1 MRRRTLSWL
10 ATAALVPMLSGCLEP
25 YAVHVDPAALE
36 QSQVR
41 WVREDRP
48 AESDG
53 LWGPNTVEVLY
64 TFQPQGSAQG
74 SSPPFPGLLQVFGIR
89 ELGRRGDDALLE
101 LAHRVVDNA
110 TQARGIRTDAL
121 QLQEG
126 GRTLAS
132 GVQTR
137 FFTQV
142 GTVTTPGLFARDT
155 KVRII
160 GEVGYDG
167 RSATMVVAVGIAQ
180 VESSLHCPIIGS
192 CSRSTDETT
201 WKEIAAD
208 PKGTVAG
215 GALARG
221 GLLHN
226 LVTHG

>member
-1 MRRRTLSWL
+1 MRWRTAPWVAL
-10 ATAALVPMLSGCLEP
+10 ALLAPLSGCLEP
-25 YAVHVDPAALE
+25 FGVHVDPAAIE
-36 QSQVR
+36 RSPVP
-41 WVREDRP
+41 WVREDRGS
-48 AESDG
+48 ESEG

-64 TFQPQGSAQG
+64 THQPQG
-74 SSPPFPGLLQVFGIR
+74 SSPPFPGLLQLFGIR
-89 ELGRRGDDALLE
+89 ELGRRGDAALLE

-110 TQARGIRTDAL
+110 TAARGIRTDAA

-126 GRTLAS
+126 GRTLA
-132 GVQTR
+132 GGMQTR
-137 FFTQV
+137 FFAQV

-160 GEVGYDG
+160 GEVGYDS

-180 VESSLHCPIIGS
+180 VESSLQCPILGGA
-192 CSRSTDETT
+192 CTRATDETT
-201 WKEIAAD
+201 WREIAAD

-215 GALARG
+215 APLARG

>member
-1 MRRRTLSWL
+1 MRRRTATGVAVALL
-10 ATAALVPMLSGCLEP
+10 ASLAGCLEP
-25 YAVHVDPAALE
+25 YSVHVDPAALAR
-36 QSQVR
+36 SPVP

-48 AESDG
+48 PESEG

-64 TFQPQGSAQG
+64 THQPQG
-74 SSPPFPGLLQVFGIR
+74 SSPPYPGLLQVFGIR
-89 ELGRRGDDALLE
+89 EFGRRGDDALLE

-126 GRTLAS
+126 GRTLA
-132 GVQTR
+132 GGMQTR

-142 GTVTTPGLFARDT
+142 GTVTAPGLFARDT

-180 VESSLHCPIIGS
+180 VESTLQCPIIGGS

-201 WKEIAAD
+201 WREIAAD
-208 PKGTVAG
+208 PRGTVAG